1 MLSYADVCRYEARG
15 IARIPKHEV
24 IAVKRRDF
32 TPFTNKLTAEQLESF
47 ERHPE
52 KRTKWERDI
61 IAKVLEASCTSSLR
75 PQIRAV

>member
-1 MLSYADVCRYEARG
+1 MLTHADVCRYEARG

-52 KRTKWERDI
+52 KRAKWERDI
-61 IAKVLEASCTSSLR
+61 IAQVLKASCTSS
-75 PQIRAV
+75 